1 MKLIPIAGPWPLCTN
16 TFLLVTAAGHA
27 VAIDPAAD
35 PAEYKSAAAEHG
47 ATITHVFLTHGHY
60 DHVGAVRAL
69 RAAGAKVCGDAA
81 DALGTRLHPLTPA
94 DLDEAWPASGE
105 LAVDELRFRI
115 WRTPGHS
122 AGSVVIACEGRLF
135 SGDTLFAG
143 SCGRIDRAGGDPAA
157 MRRSLSLVANLPLPD
172 STIVLPGHGEATT
185 LGQERRSNPYLL
197 GGL

>member
-16 TFLLVTAAGHA
+16 TFLLVTRRRPRPSP
-27 VAIDPAAD
+27 IDPAAD

-94 DLDEAWPASGE
+94 DLDEAWPASG
-105 LAVDELRFRI
+105 R
-115 WRTPGHS
+115 
-122 AGSVVIACEGRLF
+122 AC
-135 SGDTLFAG
+135 
-143 SCGRIDRAGGDPAA
+143 GG
-157 MRRSLSLVANLPLPD
+157 
-172 STIVLPGHGEATT
+172 
-185 LGQERRSNPYLL
+185 
-197 GGL
+197 

>member
-81 DALGTRLHPLTPA
+81 DALGTRLPPLTPA
-94 DLDEAWPASGE
+94 DLDEAWPASGD
-105 LAVDELRFRI
+105 LAFFNETATTEIYTLHI
-115 WRTPGHS
+115 

-143 SCGRIDRAGGDPAA
+143 SCGRIDLAGGDPAA

>member
-81 DALGTRLHPLTPA
+81 DALGTALHLESA
-94 DLDEAWPASGE
+94 EAHQ
-105 LAVDELRFRI
+105 LN
-115 WRTPGHS
+115 
-122 AGSVVIACEGRLF
+122 
-135 SGDTLFAG
+135 
-143 SCGRIDRAGGDPAA
+143 
-157 MRRSLSLVANLPLPD
+157 LVA
-172 STIVLPGHGEATT
+172 
-185 LGQERRSNPYLL
+185 LGQALGDDVDGGVDGGLGILLGQAGLL
-197 GGL
+197 GGGIDKFCFIHVTCSSCVFWGLPPVLGTIT